1 MTKSSS
7 LESENTQPCAES
19 IYSDF
24 PKILIF
30 NEQKKNIFFG
40 IYHLNNSN
48 CSTSFPVIINDVN
61 NTIKNVNNK
70 TIHTINPEFL
80 KINNYLKK
88 KKFFIQNIFFII
100 IIFILLLVILC
111 IVLLFKL

>member
-30 NEQKKNIFFG
+30 NEQKKIFFLEY
-40 IYHLNNSN
+40 I
-48 CSTSFPVIINDVN
+48 T
-61 NTIKNVNNK
+61 
-70 TIHTINPEFL
+70 
-80 KINNYLKK
+80 
-88 KKFFIQNIFFII
+88 
-100 IIFILLLVILC
+100 
-111 IVLLFKL
+111 